1 MEYSSFS
8 PRADA
13 AGLAATTQLSHGPNA
28 LSTAAETQRPVL
40 AAAGADPAR
49 AKTDGE
55 IQPLDTFEVG
65 DNDHVPVPPEPP
77 REATVLAVIADAPE
91 IEDPAEPVEVKE
103 PMAVTLREIDGEAEN
118 PTVDIRR

>member
-8 PRADA
+8 PRAEA

-28 LSTAAETQRPVL
+28 LSTAAETQRSVL
-40 AAAGADPAR
+40 AAAEADPTR
-49 AKTDGE
+49 TRTEGE
-55 IQPLDTFEVG
+55 FKPLDTFEVG

-77 REATVLAVIADAPE
+77 REATVLAVFADAPDV
-91 IEDPAEPVEVKE
+91 EDSAEPVEVEE
-103 PMAVTLREIDGEAEN
+103 PMTATLRDIDGEAKN